1 MQRGSTATEA
11 GVHGCGTARSA
22 IASTSRLSRFRL
34 PPLLSF
40 RLSLLAQLAHDQKDI
55 LMKFNDT
62 LITLIKQSLE
72 VGATPALMGEPG
84 IGKSSFVEALA
95 YSMGTKAFVLPCNQ
109 LADKAD
115 LTGARLVPTADG
127 KSFHQVFYPH
137 HVIQEAIDYAKIN
150 PREWPILFLD
160 EINRTTSDVTSG
172 ALTLVTLRKMGD
184 VGLPDNVRI
193 IVAGNDK
200 GNVTTLDEASLSR
213 FAIFHVEPDTATLI
227 SILGNDMNPW
237 VKKVL
242 TQYPALVFQKST
254 PNAIVTDGQ
263 DDDDD
268 GNVTMAELFDG
279 GEEMNQL
286 TTPRTIHNLSKW
298 LNKADRQEL
307 ASHLATP
314 VQIGGRDTTLLNEAI
329 EAFTGDTMFT
339 TQLVATIAEDL
350 ASSSGGPVQNRVNVP
365 KPNCYANLK
374 AAGTVTNLAAQ
385 ISGLTQNEVSGS
397 LLYAM
402 KENNDNARLIEQLAQ
417 AATQIEPEHTR
428 TLFELVT
435 TGQIDRQN
443 LEAFLEVDTPI
454 VAAVKPSLS
463 AFL

>member
-1 MQRGSTATEA
+1 
-11 GVHGCGTARSA
+11 
-22 IASTSRLSRFRL
+22 
-34 PPLLSF
+34 
-40 RLSLLAQLAHDQKDI
+40 
-55 LMKFNDT
+55 MKFNDILTT
-62 LITLIKQSLE
+62 LIQQSLE

-84 IGKSSFVEALA
+84 IGKSSFVEDLA

-115 LTGARLVPTADG
+115 LTGARLVPYEKADG
-127 KSFHQVFYPH
+127 TQSFKQVFYPH
-137 HVIQEAIDYAKIN
+137 QVIQECIDYALEN

-172 ALTLVTLRKMGD
+172 ALTLVTLRRMGHIE
-184 VGLPDNVRI
+184 LPDNVRLV
-193 IVAGNDK
+193 VAGNDK

-213 FAIFHVEPDTATLI
+213 FAIFHVEPDAATLM
-227 SILGNDMNPW
+227 SVLGDALNPW

-242 TQYPALVFQKST
+242 TQHPTLIFQKST
-254 PNAIVTDGQ
+254 PNAIVADGH

-268 GNVTMAELFDG
+268 GNVTMAELFEG

-286 TTPRTIHNLSKW
+286 TTPRTIDHLSRW
-298 LNKADRQEL
+298 LNRADRQEL

-314 VQIGGRDTTLLNEAI
+314 VEIDGRDTTLLNEAI
-329 EAFTGDTMFT
+329 EAFVGDTLFT

-350 ASSSGGPVQNRVNVP
+350 ASNAGGLVQNRVNVP
-365 KPNCYANLK
+365 KPNCYPELK
-374 AAGTVTNLAAQ
+374 AAGTVNDLAVR
-385 ISGLTQNEVSGS
+385 ISALTQNEVSGS

-402 KENNDNARLIEQLAQ
+402 KENADNARLIEQLAQ
-417 AATQIEPEHTR
+417 AASQIEPEHTR
-428 TLFELVT
+428 TLFEMVT
-435 TGQIDRQN
+435 TGQIDRHN